1 MPGNVAIF
9 IPVSVL
15 AFWTFAVLI
24 LIPFMG
30 PHGARQQ
37 AAADAAATAGST
49 APAPPVNRA
58 NRNLM
63 NLLEVPVLFYVA
75 CLVLYVTGGASHVT
89 VLLAWIYVVLRIV
102 HSAIHLTYN
111 TIRHRGLVFAA
122 SNVVV
127 VALWVAVIAHVTAAA
142 AVY

>member
-9 IPVSVL
+9 IPVAVL
-15 AFWTFAVLI
+15 ALWTLAVLLMMSI
-24 LIPFMG
+24 S
-30 PHGARQQ
+30 HVGAS
-37 AAADAAATAGST
+37 APAVTADATTVPPTRAA
-49 APAPPVNRA
+49 VA

-75 CLVLYVTGGASHVT
+75 CIVLYVTGGASYLTIVI
-89 VLLAWIYVVLRIV
+89 AWIYVVLRIV

-111 TIRHRGLVFAA
+111 RVRHRGLVFAA

-127 VALWVAVIAHVTAAA
+127 VVLWVTVIVHVSAAT